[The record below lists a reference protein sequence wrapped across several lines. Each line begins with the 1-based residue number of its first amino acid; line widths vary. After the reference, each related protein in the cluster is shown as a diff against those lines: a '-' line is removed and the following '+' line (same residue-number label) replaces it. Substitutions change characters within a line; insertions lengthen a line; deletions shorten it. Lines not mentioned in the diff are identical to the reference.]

1 MSYFS
6 LIYLGIFSLIISVLS
21 FFNIIYSYYFNL
33 YLNLDSYIYSL
44 ILSLLFGLIFL
55 IKKKDNYKISIYHKI
70 LTVVAGYFILPIIIS
85 IPFYFSI
92 YNISFLDSYFES
104 ISGFTSTG
112 FTVFDNV
119 KHLDQSLIIWRS
131 SSQWVGGLYFLFSI
145 IFLIDIYDESFKK
158 TLTNFISFDS
168 SEVLK
173 QAVKIFLL
181 YSGITLITFL
191 ILNIFSIRSFDSLNL
206 AFTLISSG
214 GFLPVND
221 LSNILKENSQIIILS
236 ILMLT
241 SFFSIFF
248 SYNLIFFKNKNV
260 NFFYEDLHLII
271 YFVVIVTIFFLFFS
285 FNNNFSN
292 NLLSISSSMSNIGF
306 SLELKQSNLSF
317 IYLILV
323 IIGGSFFSTSSGLR
337 FIKIY
342 SLFKY
347 SLNQIL
353 SFSRPKNIFMNKLI
367 FTKINFDFNEIN
379 KYFLT
384 ILVFILSLFLLTIL
398 LSLSEINFENSFKL
412 SILTLMNTV
421 NSESYSLADF
431 DFNEINKFFLTILVF
446 ILSLFILT
454 ILLSLGE
461 INFENS
467 FKLSIL
473 TLMNTV
479 NSSSYGL
486 SDFNFNNLSFLTKYC
501 LIFFMIVGRI
511 ELLTILLLLKKFL
524 FKN

>member
-1 MSYFS
+1 MFG
-6 LIYLGIFSLIISVLS
+6 LQIKYLSFFFGFISILS
-21 FFNIIYSYYFNL
+21 FFNLIYSYYLNL
-33 YLNLDSYIYSL
+33 YLNLDTYY
-44 ILSLLFGLIFL
+44 LSLFVSLAIGILFYRIKNAEKKTSIFQ
-55 IKKKDNYKISIYHKI
+55 KI
-70 LTVVAGYFILPIIIS
+70 LTVFFGYITIPLILS

-92 YNISFLDSYFES
+92 YNLTFLNSYFEA

-112 FTVFDNV
+112 FTIFDNI
-119 KHLDQSLIIWRS
+119 KHIDQSLILWRS
-131 SSQWVGGLYFLFSI
+131 TIQWIGGLYFLFSI

-158 TLTNFISFDS
+158 TLTNFISFNS

-173 QAVKIFLL
+173 QAIKIFLL
-181 YSGITLITFL
+181 YSGITLIIFI
-191 ILNIFSIRSFDSLNL
+191 ILNLFSIRSFDSLNL

-221 LSNILKENSQIIILS
+221 LSNIIKDNSQIVILS
-236 ILMLT
+236 FLMLT

-248 SYNLIFFKNKNV
+248 SYNLILLKNKNI

-271 YFVVIVTIFFLFFS
+271 YLIIVLSIFFLFFS
-285 FNNNFSN
+285 FNTNFLS
-292 NLLSISSSMSNIGF
+292 NLLAVSSSMSNIGF
-306 SLELKQSNLSF
+306 SLDSDKNNLSF
-317 IYLILV
+317 VYLILV

-367 FTKINFDFNEIN
+367 FTKINFDFNEIS
-379 KYFLT
+379 KYFLSV
-384 ILVFILSLFLLTIL
+384 LVFILSLFLLTMI
-398 LSLSEINFENSFKL
+398 L
-412 SILTLMNTV
+412 SI
-421 NSESYSLADF
+421 S
-431 DFNEINKFFLTILVF
+431 
-446 ILSLFILT
+446 
-454 ILLSLGE
+454 G

-479 NSSSYGL
+479 NSSIYGL
-486 SDFNFNNLSFLTKYC
+486 QDFDFYNLHFLTKYC
-501 LIFFMIVGRI
+501 LIFFMVIGRI
-511 ELLTILLLLKKFL
+511 ELLTILLLMKKFL